1 MRAVVQRVRSAR
13 VEVAGERVAEI
24 GEGLI
29 AFVGVAATDDLG
41 VAPIMAAKLA
51 NLRVFEDDRGK
62 MSCSLKDTGGALLL
76 VPQFTV
82 IGDVRGG
89 NRPDFHRAAGK
100 EQALTILRLL
110 AAEVEGNGVPI
121 AQGVFG
127 AMMEVVS
134 DGFGPVT
141 ILIDSERQF

>member
-1 MRAVVQRVRSAR
+1 MRAVVQRVRSAW

-29 AFVGVAATDDLG
+29 AFVGVAASDDLSA
-41 VAPIMAAKLA
+41 APLMAAKIA
-51 NLRVFEDDRGK
+51 KLRVFEDDRGK

-100 EQALTILRLL
+100 EQAETILRLL
-110 AAEVEGNGVPI
+110 AAELEGERVPVR
-121 AQGVFG
+121 QGVFG
-127 AMMEVVS
+127 AMMRVVS
-134 DGFGPVT
+134 DGVGPVT